1 MPYNITHNI
10 SYITSTGEFVRSCN
24 PDGALK
30 RRSLNAL
37 RQKAA
42 VKAEKDTLKQARARQ
57 AAKIRGSAVVYVGH
71 IPEGFYE
78 EAQMKYFS
86 QYGKVLRLRLSR
98 DKTNGRS
105 SFMCVCVCVCVSVML
120 HCLCLVVFYSFV
132 CVC

>member
-1 MPYNITHNI
+1 
-10 SYITSTGEFVRSCN
+10 VRSCN

-42 VKAEKDTLKQARARQ
+42 VKAEKDALKQAREKQ
-57 AAKIRGSAVVYVGH
+57 AAQIRGSAVVYVGH

-78 EAQMKYFS
+78 EAQMKFFS

-105 SFMCVCVCVCVSVML
+105 SVCVCVRVCVCVCM
-120 HCLCLVVFYSFV
+120 CV
-132 CVC
+132 CVWCCIVYIRLCSAFFCV

>member
-1 MPYNITHNI
+1 MFHIPEEAE
-10 SYITSTGEFVRSCN
+10 GEFVRSCN
-24 PDGALK
+24 PDGALR

-42 VKAEKDTLKQARARQ
+42 VKAEKDAVKQARARQ
-57 AAKIRGSAVVYVGH
+57 AAKLRGSAVVYVGH

-98 DKTNGRS
+98 DKANGRS
-105 SFMCVCVCVCVSVML
+105 SVD
-120 HCLCLVVFYSFV
+120 
-132 CVC
+132 